1 MDPIHPIIPVTPH
14 LLPVLPS
21 PKIGIVE
28 REAPHDPPDRRGR
41 KRPASPASAGADD
54 GPDAVVQD
62 DEDDGLGHVDLTA

>member
-28 REAPHDPPDRRGR
+28 REAPHDQPDRRGR
-41 KRPASPASAGADD
+41 KRPPRPPSADVD
-54 GPDAVVQD
+54 GGSDPVEEHG
-62 DEDDGLGHVDLTA
+62 EDDGLGHVDLTA

>member
-41 KRPASPASAGADD
+41 KRPPRPASADAFNGPGA
-54 GPDAVVQD
+54 AVPAG
-62 DEDDGLGHVDLTA
+62 EDDGLGHVDLTA